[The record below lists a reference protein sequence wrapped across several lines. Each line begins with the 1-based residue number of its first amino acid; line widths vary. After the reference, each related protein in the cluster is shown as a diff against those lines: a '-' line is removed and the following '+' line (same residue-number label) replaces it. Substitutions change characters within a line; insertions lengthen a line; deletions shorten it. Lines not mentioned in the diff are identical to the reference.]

1 LINQTKNLKKER
13 KERKMSSEAHQ
24 LLRDTLVTL
33 TTECPS
39 LIEAGSTTSL
49 RLLSICGGLNNET
62 FDICMTN
69 DYLEKILEKNGEEIT
84 FFRNTCIH
92 FRKELL
98 KLNVE
103 TIAVNGGVKF
113 IERSDQF

>member
-1 LINQTKNLKKER
+1 
-13 KERKMSSEAHQ
+13 MSSEAHQ

-39 LIEAGSTTSL
+39 LVEVGSVRTL

-62 FDICMTN
+62 FDMCMT
-69 DYLEKILEKNGEEIT
+69 DEYLRKILEKNGEEIT

-103 TIAVNGGVKF
+103 TIAVSGGVKF